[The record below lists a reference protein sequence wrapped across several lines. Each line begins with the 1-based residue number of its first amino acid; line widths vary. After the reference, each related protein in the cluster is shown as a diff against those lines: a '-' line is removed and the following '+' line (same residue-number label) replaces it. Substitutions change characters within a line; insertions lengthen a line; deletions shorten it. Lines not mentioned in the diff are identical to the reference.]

1 MFFDF
6 TDCVC
11 ENCQQQKRS
20 KKEAIACDILPVVMF
35 FMTVFV
41 LVHEIGHN
49 IGLTHSSDPQV
60 KNNQLRC
67 IKIAIV
73 FNLTNET

>member
-1 MFFDF
+1 M
-6 TDCVC
+6 
-11 ENCQQQKRS
+11 
-20 KKEAIACDILPVVMF
+20 PVVMF

-73 FNLTNET
+73 FLFINKSKKFKSMLFVPHFQSVVVIIDPLNTELL